1 MVLYNND
8 SCKSVSTLI
17 LLVGLCVFA
26 AASDGKTSP
35 VEDDLAKEL
44 FTLFLVSPFRVL
56 PNLTS

>member
-35 VEDDLAKEL
+35 VEDEQNMDAPWPLL
-44 FTLFLVSPFRVL
+44 PVSSR
-56 PNLTS
+56 